1 MITFKRWIL
10 YFYFMLFV
18 HFPKF
23 SRSASSLGFEGAV
36 EIGKIVESALITYLR
51 NILRCV
57 HQKPCSKAQTDVC
70 DIFREG
76 PVGPDAEETAERN
89 RAHSHHVSQFRKI
102 QRL

>member
-1 MITFKRWIL
+1 
-10 YFYFMLFV
+10 MLFV
-18 HFPKF
+18 HLTELP
-23 SRSASSLGFEGAV
+23 RSTSTLVFESPV
-36 EIGKIVESALITYLR
+36 EIGEIVESALITYLR